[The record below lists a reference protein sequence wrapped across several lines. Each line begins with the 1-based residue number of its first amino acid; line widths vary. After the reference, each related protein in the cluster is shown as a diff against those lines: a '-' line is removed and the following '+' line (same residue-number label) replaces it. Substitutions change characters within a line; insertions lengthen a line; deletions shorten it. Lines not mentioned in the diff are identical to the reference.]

1 VNPPPKKDNSR
12 QARPGKQGVHQD
24 AKASARRTERSAD
37 RRPGSRS
44 NRRPV
49 DPVERLMRIERRK
62 ARSRAVFLSVLVMFI
77 MLVMAVLILVVMR
90 KTKPNPQFLF
100 IQNGKLTHYAQGNA
114 LILRD
119 DSVADAPSTGQVK
132 PLVTEGMRVSRG
144 QKLALVIPSGLER
157 QLDELDKCEQDIVD
171 LQLELMNQGKGSG
184 ARAIYNES
192 AVALSSIVN
201 LVRSDVV
208 NQTLRNLPAY
218 EAAMTVI
225 MEQRSGKLAVVDFH
239 DARLDQLLMQKQSL
253 EQSLG
258 LSSGTLVS
266 SQPGIVSF
274 HLDGLEEK
282 LGSAA
287 AEKLTYRDYQD
298 ALEQAQTFKT
308 TAREVGTGEP
318 VLRVTS
324 SMEHFLAFFLD
335 GVQPADLPEDR
346 RFTVVVPSEGI
357 EITNCRLVRVE
368 QQGQGSFAIFRS
380 DRRVEWFSD
389 RRSFAA
395 ELAVSETEGMRIPRV
410 SLIDLDTSSR
420 TASILMVTGGYTR
433 LVPVEIVD
441 YDREYAIID
450 ASPEAGEEDLKPS
463 LSSVI
468 VANPE
473 SIGEG
478 EFIGG

>member
-1 VNPPPKKDNSR
+1 MNPPPRSSNRTPERRPERRVDHRDGR
-12 QARPGKQGVHQD
+12 Q
-24 AKASARRTERSAD
+24 
-37 RRPGSRS
+37 PGSRTK
-44 NRRPV
+44 RRPI

-62 ARSRAVFLSVLVMFI
+62 ARSRAIFLSVLVLFI

-90 KTKPNPQFLF
+90 KTRPNPQFLF
-100 IQNGKLTHYAQGNA
+100 IQKGKLTHYAQGNA

-119 DSVADAPSTGQVK
+119 DSVAVAPSSGQVK

-201 LVRSDVV
+201 LVRGDVM
-208 NQTLRNLPAY
+208 NQSLRNLPAY
-218 EAAMTVI
+218 QAAMTVI
-225 MEQRSGKLAVVDFH
+225 MEQRSGKLAAVDFH
-239 DARLDQLLMQKQSL
+239 DARLDQLLLQKQSL

-274 HLDGLEEK
+274 HLDGLEDT
-282 LGSAA
+282 LGSAVV
-287 AEKLTYRDYQD
+287 ETLTYQDYRA
-298 ALEQAQTFKT
+298 ALEQAQTFQT
-308 TAREVGTGEP
+308 AAREVGSGEP

-324 SMEHFLAFFLD
+324 SLEHYLAFYLD
-335 GVQPADLPEDR
+335 GVQPADLPDDR
-346 RFTVVVPSEGI
+346 RYSVAVPSEGI

-368 QQGQGSFAIFRS
+368 PQDQGSFAIFRS

-389 RRSFAA
+389 RRNFSA

-410 SLIDLDTSSR
+410 SLIDFEPSSR

-433 LVPVEIVD
+433 LVPVAIVD

>member
-1 VNPPPKKDNSR
+1 MNPPPKKANSR
-12 QARPGKQGVHQD
+12 PARPGKQEQLID
-24 AKASARRTERSAD
+24 ARASARRPERSAG
-37 RRPGSRS
+37 RRPGSRP

-62 ARSRAVFLSVLVMFI
+62 ARSRAIFLSVLVLFI

-100 IQNGKLTHYAQGNA
+100 IQKGKLTHYAQGNA

-119 DSVADAPSTGQVK
+119 DSVAVAPSTGQVK

-201 LVRSDVV
+201 LVRGDVV

-218 EAAMTVI
+218 QAAMTVI
-225 MEQRSGKLAVVDFH
+225 MEQRSGKLAAVDFH

-258 LSSGTLVS
+258 LSSGTLAS
-266 SQPGIVSF
+266 SQPGIISF
-274 HLDGLEEK
+274 HLDGLEDT

-287 AEKLTYRDYQD
+287 AENLTFQDYQN

-308 TAREVGTGEP
+308 AAREVGTGEP

-324 SMEHFLAFFLD
+324 SLEHHLAFYLD
-335 GVQPADLPEDR
+335 GVQPADLPADR
-346 RFTVVVPSEGI
+346 RYTVVVPSEGI

-410 SLIDLDTSSR
+410 SLIDFDSSGR

-433 LVPVEIVD
+433 LVPVKIVD

-450 ASPEAGEEDLKPS
+450 VSGEAGEEDLKPS

>member
-1 VNPPPKKDNSR
+1 MSSTPRNTD
-12 QARPGKQGVHQD
+12 
-24 AKASARRTERSAD
+24 RRTAHHPEQRGAD
-37 RRPGSRS
+37 RRSGRRS
-44 NRRPV
+44 SRRPA

-62 ARSRAVFLSVLVMFI
+62 ARSRAIFLSVLVLFI

-90 KTKPNPQFLF
+90 NTKPSPQFLF
-100 IQNGKLTHYAQGNA
+100 IQKGKLTHYVQGDV

-119 DSVADAPSTGQVK
+119 DSVADAPSSGQVK

-144 QKLALVIPSGLER
+144 QKLALVIPTGLER

-171 LQLELMNQGKGSG
+171 LQLELMSQGKGSG

-201 LVRSDVV
+201 LVRGDVV

-225 MEQRSGKLAVVDFH
+225 IEQRSGKLAAVDFH

-258 LSSGTLVS
+258 LASGTLTS

-274 HLDGLEEK
+274 HLDGFEES
-282 LGSAA
+282 LGIAA
-287 AEKLTYRDYQD
+287 IESLTYPTYQD
-298 ALEQAQTFKT
+298 ALQKAQTFQT
-308 TAREVGTGEP
+308 VAQEVGSGEP

-324 SMEHFLAFFLD
+324 SLEHYLALYLE
-335 GVQPADLPEDR
+335 GVQPADLPADR
-346 RFTVVVPSEGI
+346 RYTIHVPSEGI
-357 EITNCRLVRVE
+357 EITHCRLVRADN
-368 QQGQGSFAIFRS
+368 QGQGSFAIFRS

-410 SLIDLDTSSR
+410 SLIDFDTSSR

-433 LVPVEIVD
+433 LVPVQILD

-450 ASPEAGEEDLKPS
+450 SSPDAGEDDLKPS
-463 LSSVI
+463 LSAVI

>member
-1 VNPPPKKDNSR
+1 MSQSPRSTD
-12 QARPGKQGVHQD
+12 
-24 AKASARRTERSAD
+24 RRTTRRPERRAD
-37 RRPGSRS
+37 RRTGRS
-44 NRRPV
+44 SSRRPV
-49 DPVERLMRIERRK
+49 DPVERLMRIEKRK
-62 ARSRAVFLSVLVMFI
+62 ARSRAIFLSVLVLFI

-100 IQNGKLTHYAQGNA
+100 IQKGKLTHYAQGDV

-119 DSVADAPSTGQVK
+119 DSVANAPSAGQVK

-192 AVALSSIVN
+192 AVALSSIIN
-201 LVRSDVV
+201 LVRGDVV

-225 MEQRSGKLAVVDFH
+225 MEQRSGKLAAVDFH

-258 LSSGTLVS
+258 LASGTLTS

-274 HLDGLEEK
+274 HLDGFEES
-282 LGSAA
+282 LDVAA
-287 AEKLTYRDYQD
+287 VESLTYSTYQD
-298 ALEQAQTFKT
+298 ALQKVQTFQM
-308 TAREVGTGEP
+308 AAQEVGSGEP

-324 SMEHFLAFFLD
+324 SLEHYLALYLE
-335 GVQPADLPEDR
+335 GVQPEDLPEDR
-346 RFTVVVPSEGI
+346 RYTIHVPSEGI
-357 EITNCRLVRVE
+357 EIANCRLVQAE
-368 QQGQGSFAIFRS
+368 SQGPGSFAIFRS

-410 SLIDLDTSSR
+410 SLIDFDPSSR

-433 LVPVEIVD
+433 LVPVEIID

-450 ASPEAGEEDLKPS
+450 SSPDAGEEDLKPS
-463 LSSVI
+463 LSAVI

>member
-1 VNPPPKKDNSR
+1 MNPPPRNKDPRSSR
-12 QARPGKQGVHQD
+12 TGQPAARQDLRAAGRRQSQRPNRQPGARP
-24 AKASARRTERSAD
+24 
-37 RRPGSRS
+37 

-49 DPVERLMRIERRK
+49 DPVERLLRIERRK
-62 ARSRAVFLSVLVMFI
+62 ARSRAIFLSVLVLFI

-90 KTKPNPQFLF
+90 KTKPSPQFLF
-100 IQNGKLTHYAQGNA
+100 IQKGKLTHYAQGTA

-119 DSVADAPSTGQVK
+119 DSVAVAPAAGLVK

-157 QLDELDKCEQDIVD
+157 QLDELEKCEQDIVD

-201 LVRSDVV
+201 LVRADVM
-208 NQTLRNLPAY
+208 NQTLQNLPTY

-225 MEQRSGKLAVVDFH
+225 MEQRSGKLAAIDFH
-239 DARLDQLLMQKQSL
+239 DARLDQLLAQKQGL
-253 EQSLG
+253 EQSMSLA
-258 LSSGTLVS
+258 SGTLTS
-266 SQPGIVSF
+266 GQPGIVSF
-274 HLDGLEEK
+274 HLDGLEEA
-282 LGSAA
+282 LTTDHVES
-287 AEKLTYRDYQD
+287 LTYQEYQD
-298 ALEQAQTFKT
+298 ALQKAQTFKT
-308 TAREVGTGEP
+308 ATMEVGSGDL

-324 SMEHFLAFFLD
+324 SLEQYLAFYLD
-335 GVQPADLPEDR
+335 GVRPDQLPADRLY
-346 RFTVVVPSEGI
+346 TVHVPAEGI
-357 EITNCRLVRVE
+357 EVVNCRLVRSE
-368 QQGQGSFAIFRS
+368 GQGQGSFAVFRT

-395 ELAVSETEGMRIPRV
+395 ELAVSESEGMRIPRV
-410 SLIDLDTSSR
+410 SLIDFDTNGR

-433 LVPVEIVD
+433 LVPVEVVD
-441 YDREYAIID
+441 FDREYAIIA
-450 ASPEAGEEDLKPS
+450 ASPGAGDEDLKPS

-473 SIGEG
+473 SIGVG